1 MRIEKPLTIAGFL
14 ACLIVSILLTGQEA
28 AAQSG
33 DVALFS
39 TTGSAVAP
47 NILIVLDSSG
57 SMRNP
62 TAADPGGDDKDDIA
76 RATLT
81 ALVQT
86 VNPPDGSGGYEENA
100 RFGLFIFSGNGT
112 RGGELLV
119 PIADDNTQAMLDG
132 IAGQGSTSVG
142 TVIARAS
149 VDAGRYAAG
158 SDGWGSL
165 PVWGDKAGE
174 TLAGNPIDVACRA
187 TFLIIISDGLESD
200 GDMQWFNVAGV
211 ETFWPTIGDADGD
224 SDPGEVEGGDSLTWL
239 DDVAYALYRADLS
252 PLDGLQNVMVH
263 TVGFDIDDPLLE
275 AAAAKGG
282 GQYRTAN
289 NATELAN
296 ALSNAVLVIFESL
309 ASFSSSVVITSQSG
323 TGAIFY
329 NAFFE
334 PSVDEPVWAGHLEA
348 YPIAPGGAIVDA
360 SGNPAVDPSTSQFV
374 EPHNPLWDAGEVLQ
388 TDTSRSIYTTV
399 AGARAVFEA
408 ANVTDI
414 TAAELDIVLADAPL
428 YPNYPGSGV
437 DTLAELRTAIID
449 YVHGKDGFDQDGDS
463 SRTDMRSI
471 VLGDIFHSTPLVVA
485 GPSRLLLHEPG
496 YQAFW
501 TAYKDRD
508 YVSYVGANDGLLHAF
523 DVATHHAG
531 DNLSTPE
538 VEAGWYD
545 DGSGAELFGYVP
557 GILLDVVKLMPRN
570 VPRTTDFV
578 DGNSVAADAWLGDG
592 SGILPPATEWT
603 TVLVTG
609 LRDGGRGYLGL
620 DVTNPDAG
628 DGDPHG
634 PYPKLLWEFTHADL
648 GNTWSTPV
656 LTRIKQSAS
665 SGYGDHCGHDDGDG
679 DCIERWVAIFGGG
692 YEADGNPNNVT
703 YVDDPASASWSDRS
717 KAIFMVALDTG
728 ELLASVEFDASGTDG
743 PAEMKYSIASTPAV
757 LDLDF
762 DGFSDVVYVGDL
774 GGQLWK
780 WDIRAVGADGAD
792 ADTLI
797 DNFPAG
803 VFFRTDPVTLAGGDH
818 FRSFFFPPAAGFVHR
833 KLTLAFG
840 TGEREDLGYEG
851 DPTEDD
857 ENRFYV
863 LRDLNPTGASAFSSV
878 LTESDISGSDVTNLA
893 SDPVP
898 SDPGFFFKV
907 ADGEKFVTDV
917 AIFGGQ
923 VIVASYTPQ
932 AGADVCA
939 TSAGQAFLYVFELD
953 SSLGYFGDPNTAPDP
968 QEDRRTAIGGGLP
981 SSPDVTMSRDPADD
995 KIYIK
1000 TSSGQV
1006 ITIDAPFRDS
1016 GLPDIIYWRQVF

>member
-1 MRIEKPLTIAGFL
+1 MRIEKPLTVLGVL

-39 TTGSAVAP
+39 ATGSLVPP
-47 NILIVLDSSG
+47 NIMVLLDSSG

-62 TAADPGGDDKDDIA
+62 TSGDPGGADKDDIA

-81 ALVQT
+81 ALVQA
-86 VNPPDGSGGYEENA
+86 VNPPDGSGGYEQNA
-100 RFGLFIFSGNGT
+100 RFGLFIFSGSGT
-112 RGGELLV
+112 KGANLLV

-149 VDAGRYAAG
+149 VDVGRYTAG

-165 PVWGDKAGE
+165 PVWGDGAGE
-174 TLAGNPIDVACRA
+174 TLGANPIDLACRA

-200 GDMQWFNVAGV
+200 GDMRWFEVGGV
-211 ETFWPTIGDADGD
+211 DTFWPTIGDADAD
-224 SDPGEVEGGDSLTWL
+224 SGPNEVEGGNSLTWL
-239 DDVAYALYRADLS
+239 DDVAYALHRADLS
-252 PLDGLQNVMVH
+252 PLDDLQNVIVH

-282 GQYRTAN
+282 GQYRTAD
-289 NATELAN
+289 NATELAG
-296 ALSNAVLVIFESL
+296 ALSNAVLSIFDSL

-323 TGAIFY
+323 AGSVFY
-329 NAFFE
+329 NAYFE
-334 PSVDEPVWAGHLEA
+334 PSTDEPVWAGHLEA
-348 YPIAPGGAIVDA
+348 YEIGPGGEILDA
-360 SGNPAVDPSTSQFV
+360 SGDPAIDATTGQFI
-374 EPHNPLWDAGEVLQ
+374 EPHNPRWDAAEALE
-388 TDTSRSIYTTV
+388 TNTSRSLYTTV
-399 AGARAVFEA
+399 AGARVVFEA

-414 TAAELDIVLADAPL
+414 TAAELDIVLSDAPL

-449 YVHGKDGFDQDGDS
+449 YVHGKDAFDEDGDS
-463 SRTDMRSI
+463 SRADMRSI

-485 GPSRLLLHEPG
+485 GPSRLRLHEPG
-496 YQAFW
+496 YLDFW
-501 TAYKDRD
+501 TAYEDRD
-508 YVSYVGANDGLLHAF
+508 YVSYVGANDGLLHGF
-523 DVATHHAG
+523 DVGTHQAG
-531 DNLSTPE
+531 DNPGTPE

-557 GILLDVVKLMPRN
+557 GILLDRVRLVPRN
-570 VPRTTDFV
+570 LPRSTEFV
-578 DGNSVAADAWLGDG
+578 DGSPVAADAWLGDG
-592 SGILPPATEWT
+592 SGTLPAATEWT

-620 DVTNPDAG
+620 DVTDPAAG
-628 DGDPHG
+628 AGDPHG
-634 PYPKLLWEFTHADL
+634 PYPKLLWEFTHVDL

-656 LTRIKQSAS
+656 LTRIKQRAS
-665 SGYGDHCGHDDGDG
+665 SGSGDHCGNDDGDG
-679 DCIERWVAIFGGG
+679 DCLERWVAIFGGG
-692 YEADGNPNNVT
+692 YEADGDPNHLA
-703 YVDDPASASWSDRS
+703 YVDDPGSASWSDRS

-728 ELLASVEFDASGTDG
+728 EVLASVEFDASGTNG
-743 PAEMKYSIASTPAV
+743 PAEMKYSIPSAPAV

-780 WDIRAVGADGAD
+780 WDIRAVGADGGD

-803 VFFRTDPVTLAGGDH
+803 VFFRTDPVALGGGDH
-818 FRSFFFPPAAGFVHR
+818 FRSFFFPPAASFVHG

-840 TGEREDLGYEG
+840 SGEREDLGYDG
-851 DPTEDD
+851 DPDEDD

-863 LRDLNPTGASAFSSV
+863 LKDLNPTGASAFSSV

-893 SDPVP
+893 SDPVLG
-898 SDPGFFFKV
+898 DPGFFFKV
-907 ADGEKFVTDV
+907 DDGEKFVTDV
-917 AIFGGQ
+917 SIFGGQ

-932 AGADVCA
+932 AGADLCA
-939 TSAGQAFLYVFELD
+939 TVSGQAFLYVFELD
-953 SSLGYFGDPNTAPDP
+953 SSLGFFGDPNTAPDP
-968 QEDRRTAIGGGLP
+968 QEDRRTSIGGGLP
-981 SSPDVTMSRDPADD
+981 SSPDVTMGVDPADD

-1006 ITIDAPFRDS
+1006 VAVDAPFRRS
-1016 GLPDIIYWRQVF
+1016 GLPDVIYWRQVF